1 VRLPGFSRIESLTQV
16 GDGLLAELRDARR
29 VMNQPTTD
37 VLLAMVDTVREIL
50 ASIES
55 TGAEGDVV
63 VDDVIAQIR
72 EVLADAHWW

>member
-1 VRLPGFSRIESLTQV
+1 
-16 GDGLLAELRDARR
+16 
-29 VMNQPTTD
+29 MNQPTTD